1 MQVITAWIKQL
12 SRARD
17 LQTAKSLIISAIKD
31 ISIADFV
38 VVIIEED
45 DDDISENPLAVAY
58 TLPEQHTQDEYFWLT
73 QNKMDQFITLMPGIY
88 QNGEVLVIPV
98 KDEKVIAKIL
108 VGWSISSAKRE
119 KYLAPLL
126 ILAECFLIVLQ
137 NVLVHTQLAKQMAER
152 TSNLSEAKHAA
163 EAANFLK
170 SSYLSAASHDLRQP
184 LQQISSIIDVL
195 IKKSVEPLPQT
206 QLKRVRQIINDMNV
220 LMNSL
225 LNLDR
230 LETGRIEPNF
240 KKIQIMDIFST
251 LRSDFALQAAEKRL
265 NLLFEPSNMFII
277 SDRALL
283 LQILRNLIGNAIK
296 YTQVGDIRIT
306 TKQNTDFLMLCV
318 HDTGPGVEQG
328 RQASIFAPFFQLPSQ
343 QNDSNGFGIGLALV
357 KALAEIMNHPISLV
371 SEVGKGST
379 FSIQLPINNLAV
391 DELNKQD
398 ENIIQF
404 PEQEKCVVLYLEDD
418 NDLAGSIS
426 TLLSMEGY
434 QVITASS
441 SNEAMQAIDKA
452 QKKPDIIV
460 TDNSLDAGESGVEV
474 VQKLRIQMETHIPA
488 IMLTGY
494 TEIAVHKKALKIVQK
509 VLSKPVDADV
519 LLKEIG
525 VIYQEQI
532 QVK

>member
-1 MQVITAWIKQL
+1 
-12 SRARD
+12 
-17 LQTAKSLIISAIKD
+17 
-31 ISIADFV
+31 
-38 VVIIEED
+38 
-45 DDDISENPLAVAY
+45 
-58 TLPEQHTQDEYFWLT
+58 
-73 QNKMDQFITLMPGIY
+73 
-88 QNGEVLVIPV
+88 
-98 KDEKVIAKIL
+98 
-108 VGWSISSAKRE
+108 
-119 KYLAPLL
+119 
-126 ILAECFLIVLQ
+126 
-137 NVLVHTQLAKQMAER
+137 
-152 TSNLSEAKHAA
+152 
-163 EAANFLK
+163 
-170 SSYLSAASHDLRQP
+170 
-184 LQQISSIIDVL
+184 
-195 IKKSVEPLPQT
+195 
-206 QLKRVRQIINDMNV
+206 
-220 LMNSL
+220 

-494 TEIAVHKKALKIVQK
+494 TEIAVHKKALKILQK